1 MREIK
6 FRAIP
11 ALTKGQLEFNEIPV
25 KDGFVY
31 GNYSDGYILGPIVE
45 ADGEYC
51 VHEWWCPVKTET
63 IEQYTGLH
71 DKNGREVY
79 EGDIV
84 KYGSD
89 WGNVGTVVYDVK
101 FGYCIEYK
109 IEYRNR
115 IVRTRQ
121 EYFADIQS
129 EIEVVGNVHE
139 NADLLEVPK

>member
-6 FRAIP
+6 FRVWEKAKDKYVY
-11 ALTKGQLEFNEIPV
+11 TDKGLKLVFPNV
-25 KDGFVY
+25 
-31 GNYSDGYILGPIVE
+31 L
-45 ADGEYC
+45 ADK
-51 VHEWWCPVKTET
+51 HL
-63 IEQYTGLH
+63 IFEQFTGLH
-71 DKNGREVY
+71 DKNSREVY

-89 WGNVGTVVYDVK
+89 WGNVGTVAYDAK

-109 IEYRNR
+109 IEYRDR

-129 EIEVVGNVHE
+129 EVEVVGNIHE
-139 NADLLEVPK
+139 NADLLEGKNEN